1 MKTMFTMAIVLA
13 GTLVTAGAASA
24 QSAAYCDSYAR
35 GEMER
40 LYPTGGG
47 AAAGA
52 ITGGILGGLVAGA
65 THGNVGTG
73 VGVGAGAG
81 LVVGSASWQ
90 AKRNAVYQQAYA
102 SCMGTGVAAPPPPP
116 PPTVVLPAGSFT
128 GTVAVSLNVR
138 QGGSTQ
144 FVVLFTLS
152 PGERFTANCTQSP
165 YPGWCVVTNYAGQ
178 TGYASQKYIYPG

>member
-1 MKTMFTMAIVLA
+1 MKKMFTMAIVLA
-13 GTLVTAGAASA
+13 GTVVAAGAASA

-47 AAAGA
+47 AVSGA
-52 ITGGILGGLVAGA
+52 VAGGILGGLVAGA
-65 THGNVGTG
+65 TKGNVGTG

-90 AKRNAVYQQAYA
+90 AKRNAVFQEAYA
-102 SCMGTGVAAPPPPP
+102 RCMGTAGAPPPPP
-116 PPTVVLPAGSFT
+116 APAVLPAGAF
-128 GTVAVSLNVR
+128 GATVYVSLNVR

-144 FVVLFTLS
+144 YPVVFVLS
-152 PGERFTANCTQSP
+152 PGEHFTAQCSNSP
-165 YPGWCVVTNYAGQ
+165 YPGWCYVTRSNGQ
-178 TGYASQKYIYPG
+178 VGYASGQYIHPG